1 MSETRLTYWTGSR
14 AYLKN
19 GLDGQ
24 WSMMSRYNLIEAAV
38 EKLANYED
46 KENFYD
52 VSMDATKEAME
63 QRDIYANRAIAY
75 LSLIQQLRDELLPDL
90 CERSMSAEEIVNEI
104 LEKYSPS
111 RKKKWWRRK
120 KRV

>member
-1 MSETRLTYWTGSR
+1 MSEPRLTYRIGTR

-24 WSMMSRYNLIEAAV
+24 WSKMSRYNLIEAAV
-38 EKLANYED
+38 EKLADYEE
-46 KENFYD
+46 KETFYD
-52 VSMDATKEAME
+52 VSMDALKEVME
-63 QRDIYANRAIAY
+63 DRDTYVNQTTAY
-75 LSLIQQLRDELLPDL
+75 LGLFDQLRGELLPDL

-111 RKKKWWRRK
+111 RKKKWWRRNRK
-120 KRV
+120 